1 MEMGKRREKKREN
14 GIKYKEYI
22 YKYISKIG
30 SFKFC
35 NIISEQSANQDLKFE
50 Y

>member
-22 YKYISKIG
+22 YINISPKLVLLNFAI
-30 SFKFC
+30 
-35 NIISEQSANQDLKFE
+35 
-50 Y
+50 